1 MKNVLILMFAQISVK
16 LLGLIY
22 RLVITNAEGFGN
34 TGLGYYSTGYQ
45 IYSLL
50 LALSSIGIPSVV
62 SKMVSERIAIG
73 DNKGAQRVFK
83 ISMTFF
89 VSLGLA
95 FSLLL
100 FFAAEPIATLVFNVP
115 DVKYVMQVLAPAIVF
130 VAASAVFRGY
140 FAGQNDMKPTSAS
153 QILEQ
158 FFNCVLSITFVYA
171 LIGKEPYIMAA
182 GGNLSS
188 TLAIIITFL
197 YLILYYKRRKLKV
210 NKKQISPERNKTN
223 GQLLKAIL
231 AMSIPITISSVI
243 SVVNP
248 IIDSST
254 VSRCIQTA
262 FASII
267 TGGKEALEQYA
278 MNMTGILAK
287 MDTLVGL
294 PVAINVAF
302 STALTPAIAAAI
314 AKKDYKTASKRLSFS
329 LFSSLIIVLPCAV
342 GFIALAQPILNLIYP
357 SASDGASILM
367 LYSISMI
374 FIALS
379 QTINGGLY
387 GLNKTKTPAIA
398 LAVGALIKFILNIIL
413 ISNPNIGI
421 IGAGISSII
430 CQIIAFTICFT
441 SLRKAIK
448 LNLNFKNN
456 ILKPVISAVTMGVL
470 VYLINA
476 VLSSIIGGNIATI
489 ISIIFGVIIY
499 VAMILLTKT
508 LTKEDILMIPFGT
521 KIYPLLVKAG
531 IYKEKAVYE
540 EENKTENAKDEAKEV
555 ELSFKDLYSD
565 EIKEQTRETMIN
577 SANGNME
584 HTQPLNIAEIK
595 LALDNNNKIRAEDIE
610 NLIKKT
616 KITESNAIEG
626 LNSDYNKKSIDN
638 ITNELNNVSGR
649 EKTANNSNNLNNDYK
664 QKENNSINGYLYGR
678 NKNEKQEKDYNHE
691 EKQNFEDEII
701 KYKNLIV
708 DDDYEENNVV
718 EPKIIE
724 PEEDIKKVDVRE
736 IGSEENKEEL
746 SADKLYKNETNK
758 NKVNENKEELYKDG
772 VNTNKNNEK
781 LDMSWLNKEYEFI
794 KDEEDEEPRKRR
806 SNSRKFGDKRK
817 PKHMK

>member
-1 MKNVLILMFAQISVK
+1 MKEAVKQKGASFMKNVLILMFAQVSVK

-73 DNKGAQRVFK
+73 DNKGAQRIFK

-140 FAGQNDMKPTSAS
+140 FAWQNDMKPTSAS

-188 TLAIIITFL
+188 TLAIIITFM
-197 YLILYYKRRKLKV
+197 YLILYYKRRKIRV
-210 NKKQISPERNKTN
+210 SKKQISPEKNKTN

-262 FASII
+262 FAGII
-267 TGGKEALEQYA
+267 TGGKEALEEYA

-314 AKKDYKTASKRLSFS
+314 AKKDYK
-329 LFSSLIIVLPCAV
+329 
-342 GFIALAQPILNLIYP
+342 
-357 SASDGASILM
+357 
-367 LYSISMI
+367 
-374 FIALS
+374 
-379 QTINGGLY
+379 
-387 GLNKTKTPAIA
+387 
-398 LAVGALIKFILNIIL
+398 
-413 ISNPNIGI
+413 
-421 IGAGISSII
+421 
-430 CQIIAFTICFT
+430 
-441 SLRKAIK
+441 
-448 LNLNFKNN
+448 
-456 ILKPVISAVTMGVL
+456 
-470 VYLINA
+470 
-476 VLSSIIGGNIATI
+476 
-489 ISIIFGVIIY
+489 IIFLAGGHTHCER
-499 VAMILLTKT
+499 MLTE
-508 LTKEDILMIPFGT
+508 LHERNL
-521 KIYPLLVKAG
+521 
-531 IYKEKAVYE
+531 KAVYL
-540 EENKTENAKDEAKEV
+540 ENIDNHELEKGIIYITRGSLSHGFEYIRDKFAVVSEKDA
-555 ELSFKDLYSD
+555 FSD
-565 EIKEQTRETMIN
+565 DKKNKRRN
-577 SANGNME
+577 S
-584 HTQPLNIAEIK
+584 
-595 LALDNNNKIRAEDIE
+595 R
-610 NLIKKT
+610 
-616 KITESNAIEG
+616 
-626 LNSDYNKKSIDN
+626 SDYSNY
-638 ITNELNNVSGR
+638 TYCWVSR
-649 EKTANNSNNLNNDYK
+649 
-664 QKENNSINGYLYGR
+664 R
-678 NKNEKQEKDYNHE
+678 NK
-691 EKQNFEDEII
+691 
-701 KYKNLIV
+701 
-708 DDDYEENNVV
+708 
-718 EPKIIE
+718 
-724 PEEDIKKVDVRE
+724 
-736 IGSEENKEEL
+736 
-746 SADKLYKNETNK
+746 
-758 NKVNENKEELYKDG
+758 
-772 VNTNKNNEK
+772 
-781 LDMSWLNKEYEFI
+781 
-794 KDEEDEEPRKRR
+794 RR
-806 SNSRKFGDKRK
+806 IRGTI
-817 PKHMK
+817 

>member
-421 IGAGISSII
+421 IGAGISSIV
-430 CQIIAFTICFT
+430 CQTVAFTICFT
-441 SLRKAIK
+441 SLRKSIK
-448 LNLNFKNN
+448 LNLNFKDN
-456 ILKPVISAVTMGVL
+456 IIKPIISALTMGVL
-470 VYLINA
+470 VYFIDVGLSKVINA
-476 VLSSIIGGNIATI
+476 NVATI
-489 ISIIFGVIIY
+489 ISILCGVLIY
-499 VAMILLTKT
+499 IAMILLTKS
-508 LTKEDILMIPFGT
+508 LKKEDILMIPFGS
-521 KIYPLLVKAG
+521 KVYPILVKIG
-531 IYKEKAVYE
+531 IYKEDIDDE
-540 EENKTENAKDEAKEV
+540 EDKNIEEDFESGKTN
-555 ELSFKDLYSD
+555 LSFQDLYTED
-565 EIKEQTRETMIN
+565 ITNQTKETMIN
-577 SANGNME
+577 SSNVNIE
-584 HTQPLNIAEIK
+584 NTQPLNIAEIK
-595 LALDNNNKIRAEDIE
+595 LALDNKNRIRVEDIE
-610 NLIKKT
+610 SLI
-616 KITESNAIEG
+616 
-626 LNSDYNKKSIDN
+626 
-638 ITNELNNVSGR
+638 
-649 EKTANNSNNLNNDYK
+649 NNSKKY
-664 QKENNSINGYLYGR
+664 NGQEI
-678 NKNEKQEKDYNHE
+678 NEKQKNDNIVSSENINSKTNNDKIDNT
-691 EKQNFEDEII
+691 NEII
-701 KYKNLIV
+701 NYKNLKF
-708 DDDYEENNVV
+708 DDYDEGDVV

-724 PEEDIKKVDVRE
+724 PEDDYKIANNYKDLL
-736 IGSEENKEEL
+736 NKEETKAYNDNYNL
-746 SADKLYKNETNK
+746 MPNK
-758 NKVNENKEELYKDG
+758 KI
-772 VNTNKNNEK
+772 NEK
-781 LDMSWLNKEYEFI
+781 IEDLKQDLHENEKYNLDY
-794 KDEEDEEPRKRR
+794 DEEERSTRRKQKD
-806 SNSRKFGDKRK
+806 KFEKRHK

>member
-1 MKNVLILMFAQISVK
+1 MRKAVKQKGASFMKNVLILMFAQISVK

-73 DNKGAQRVFK
+73 DNKGAQRIFK

-89 VSLGLA
+89 VSLGLV

-188 TLAIIITFL
+188 TLAIIITFM
-197 YLILYYKRRKLKV
+197 YLILYYKRRKIRV
-210 NKKQISPERNKTN
+210 SKKQISPERNKTN

-267 TGGKEALEQYA
+267 TGGKEALEAYA

-329 LFSSLIIVLPCAV
+329 LFSSLIIVLPCAA

-357 SASDGASILM
+357 TASDGANILM

-398 LAVGALIKFILNIIL
+398 LAVGALIKFILNIVL
-413 ISNPNIGI
+413 ISNPNMGI
-421 IGAGISSII
+421 IGAGISSIV
-430 CQIIAFTICFT
+430 CQVVAFTICFT
-441 SLRKAIK
+441 SLRKSIR
-448 LNLNFKNN
+448 LNLKLKNN
-456 ILKPVISAVTMGVL
+456 IVKPIIAAVTMGVF
-470 VYLINA
+470 VYFINA
-476 VLSSIIGGNIATI
+476 GLSKVISGNIATI
-489 ISIIFGVIIY
+489 ISILCGALIY
-499 VAMILLTKT
+499 VAMILLTKS
-508 LTKEDILMIPFGT
+508 LKKEDILMIPFGS
-521 KIYPLLVKAG
+521 KVYPILVKIG
-531 IYKEKAVYE
+531 IYKEDCYAE
-540 EENKTENAKDEAKEV
+540 ESSYSSNNKYMENEEV
-555 ELSFKDLYSD
+555 E
-565 EIKEQTRETMIN
+565 
-577 SANGNME
+577 
-584 HTQPLNIAEIK
+584 
-595 LALDNNNKIRAEDIE
+595 LALDNNNRIRAEDIE
-610 NLIKKT
+610 ELVNKT
-616 KITESNAIEG
+616 KKHNKQNLYNNENISEHNLYSNAENALLKENDEQEFNEIVSKENEVIENKTNENTVTESKTNKDKISKIEEDRI
-626 LNSDYNKKSIDN
+626 SENKI
-638 ITNELNNVSGR
+638 
-649 EKTANNSNNLNNDYK
+649 
-664 QKENNSINGYLYGR
+664 
-678 NKNEKQEKDYNHE
+678 
-691 EKQNFEDEII
+691 EDTSEII
-701 KYKNLIV
+701 TYKNLKFN
-708 DDDYEENNVV
+708 DYEEDDGFI

-724 PEEDIKKVDVRE
+724 PEECKIKYNQKDLLDE
-736 IGSEENKEEL
+736 QEYYEQDNNKPKSYFDKDNNEEL
-746 SADKLYKNETNK
+746 
-758 NKVNENKEELYKDG
+758 ENIKRKSSIRR
-772 VNTNKNNEK
+772 NKNNK
-781 LDMSWLNKEYEFI
+781 LGKHH
-794 KDEEDEEPRKRR
+794 
-806 SNSRKFGDKRK
+806 K

>member
-1 MKNVLILMFAQISVK
+1 MRKAVKQKGASFMKNVLILMFAQISVK

-73 DNKGAQRVFK
+73 DNKGAQRIFK

-188 TLAIIITFL
+188 TLAIIITFM
-197 YLILYYKRRKLKV
+197 YLILYYKRRKIRV
-210 NKKQISPERNKTN
+210 SKKQISPERNKTN

-267 TGGKEALEQYA
+267 TGGKEALEAYA

-329 LFSSLIIVLPCAV
+329 LFSSLIIVLPCAA

-357 SASDGASILM
+357 TASDGANILM

-398 LAVGALIKFILNIIL
+398 LAVGALIKFILNIVL
-413 ISNPNIGI
+413 ISNPNMGI
-421 IGAGISSII
+421 IGAGISSIV
-430 CQIIAFTICFT
+430 CQVVAFTICFT
-441 SLRKAIK
+441 SLRKSIR
-448 LNLNFKNN
+448 LNLKLKNN
-456 ILKPVISAVTMGVL
+456 IVKPIIAAVTMGVF
-470 VYLINA
+470 VYFINA
-476 VLSSIIGGNIATI
+476 GLSKVINGNIATI
-489 ISIIFGVIIY
+489 ISILCGALIY
-499 VAMILLTKT
+499 VAMILLTKS
-508 LTKEDILMIPFGT
+508 LKKEDILMIPFGS
-521 KIYPLLVKAG
+521 KVYPILVKIG
-531 IYKEKAVYE
+531 IYKEDCYAE
-540 EENKTENAKDEAKEV
+540 ESSYSSNNKYMEN
-555 ELSFKDLYSD
+555 
-565 EIKEQTRETMIN
+565 
-577 SANGNME
+577 
-584 HTQPLNIAEIK
+584 TQPLNIAEIK
-595 LALDNNNKIRAEDIE
+595 LALDNNNRIRAEDIE
-610 NLIKKT
+610 ELVNKT
-616 KITESNAIEG
+616 KKHNKQNLYNNENISEHNLYSNAENALLKENDEQEFNEIVSKENEVIENKTNENTVTESKTNKDKISKIEEDRI
-626 LNSDYNKKSIDN
+626 SENKI
-638 ITNELNNVSGR
+638 
-649 EKTANNSNNLNNDYK
+649 
-664 QKENNSINGYLYGR
+664 
-678 NKNEKQEKDYNHE
+678 
-691 EKQNFEDEII
+691 EDTSEII
-701 KYKNLIV
+701 TYKNLKFN
-708 DDDYEENNVV
+708 DYEEDDGFI

-724 PEEDIKKVDVRE
+724 PEECKIKYNQKDLLDE
-736 IGSEENKEEL
+736 QEYYEQDNNKPKSYFDKDNNEEL
-746 SADKLYKNETNK
+746 
-758 NKVNENKEELYKDG
+758 ENIKRKSSIRR
-772 VNTNKNNEK
+772 NKNNK
-781 LDMSWLNKEYEFI
+781 LGKHH
-794 KDEEDEEPRKRR
+794 
-806 SNSRKFGDKRK
+806 K

>member
-1 MKNVLILMFAQISVK
+1 MRKAVKQKGASFMKNVLILMFAQISVK

-73 DNKGAQRVFK
+73 DNKGAQRIFK

-89 VSLGLA
+89 VSLGLV

-188 TLAIIITFL
+188 TLAIIITFM
-197 YLILYYKRRKLKV
+197 YLILYYKGKKIRV
-210 NKKQISPERNKTN
+210 SKKQISPERNKTN

-267 TGGKEALEQYA
+267 TGGKEALEAYA

-329 LFSSLIIVLPCAV
+329 LFSSLIIVLPCAA

-357 SASDGASILM
+357 TASDGANILM
-367 LYSISMI
+367 LYSISMV

-398 LAVGALIKFILNIIL
+398 LAVGALIKFILNIVL
-413 ISNPNIGI
+413 ISNPNMGI
-421 IGAGISSII
+421 IGAGISSIV
-430 CQIIAFTICFT
+430 CQVVAFTICFT
-441 SLRKAIK
+441 SLRKSIR
-448 LNLNFKNN
+448 LNLKLKNN
-456 ILKPVISAVTMGVL
+456 IVKPIIAAVTMGVF
-470 VYLINA
+470 VYFINA
-476 VLSSIIGGNIATI
+476 GLSKVINGNIATI
-489 ISIIFGVIIY
+489 ISILCGALIY
-499 VAMILLTKT
+499 VAMILLTKS
-508 LTKEDILMIPFGT
+508 LKKEDILMIPFGS
-521 KIYPLLVKAG
+521 KVYPILVKIG
-531 IYKEKAVYE
+531 IYKEDCYAE
-540 EENKTENAKDEAKEV
+540 ESSYSSNNKYMEN
-555 ELSFKDLYSD
+555 
-565 EIKEQTRETMIN
+565 
-577 SANGNME
+577 
-584 HTQPLNIAEIK
+584 TQPLNIAEIK
-595 LALDNNNKIRAEDIE
+595 LALDNNNRIRAEDIE
-610 NLIKKT
+610 ELVNKT
-616 KITESNAIEG
+616 KKHNKQNLYNNENISEHNLYSNAENALLKENDEQEFNEIVSKENEVIENKTNENTVTESKTNKDKISKIEEDRI
-626 LNSDYNKKSIDN
+626 SENKI
-638 ITNELNNVSGR
+638 
-649 EKTANNSNNLNNDYK
+649 
-664 QKENNSINGYLYGR
+664 
-678 NKNEKQEKDYNHE
+678 
-691 EKQNFEDEII
+691 EDTSEII
-701 KYKNLIV
+701 TYKNLKFN
-708 DDDYEENNVV
+708 DYEEDDGFI

-724 PEEDIKKVDVRE
+724 PEECKIKYNQKDLLDE
-736 IGSEENKEEL
+736 QEYYEQDNNKPKSYFDKDNNEEL
-746 SADKLYKNETNK
+746 
-758 NKVNENKEELYKDG
+758 ENIKRKSSIRR
-772 VNTNKNNEK
+772 NKNNK
-781 LDMSWLNKEYEFI
+781 LGKHH
-794 KDEEDEEPRKRR
+794 
-806 SNSRKFGDKRK
+806 K

>member
-1 MKNVLILMFAQISVK
+1 MRKAVKQKGASFMKNVLILMFAQISVK

-73 DNKGAQRVFK
+73 DNKGAQRIFK

-89 VSLGLA
+89 VSLGLV

-188 TLAIIITFL
+188 TLAIIITFM
-197 YLILYYKRRKLKV
+197 YLILYYKRRKIRV
-210 NKKQISPERNKTN
+210 SKKQISPERNKTN

-267 TGGKEALEQYA
+267 TGGKEALEAYA

-329 LFSSLIIVLPCAV
+329 LFSSLIIVLPCAA

-357 SASDGASILM
+357 TASDGANILM

-398 LAVGALIKFILNIIL
+398 LAVGALIKFILNIVL
-413 ISNPNIGI
+413 ISNPNMGI
-421 IGAGISSII
+421 IGAGISSIV
-430 CQIIAFTICFT
+430 CQVVAFTICFT
-441 SLRKAIK
+441 SLRKSIR
-448 LNLNFKNN
+448 LNLKLKNN
-456 ILKPVISAVTMGVL
+456 IVKPIIAAVTMGVF
-470 VYLINA
+470 VYFINA
-476 VLSSIIGGNIATI
+476 GLSKVINGNIATI
-489 ISIIFGVIIY
+489 ISILCGALIY
-499 VAMILLTKT
+499 VAMILLTKS
-508 LTKEDILMIPFGT
+508 LKKEDILMIPFGS
-521 KIYPLLVKAG
+521 KVYPILVKIG
-531 IYKEKAVYE
+531 IYKEDCYAE
-540 EENKTENAKDEAKEV
+540 ESSYSSNNKYMEN
-555 ELSFKDLYSD
+555 
-565 EIKEQTRETMIN
+565 
-577 SANGNME
+577 
-584 HTQPLNIAEIK
+584 TQPLNIAEIK
-595 LALDNNNKIRAEDIE
+595 LALDNNNRIRAEDIE
-610 NLIKKT
+610 ELVNKT
-616 KITESNAIEG
+616 KKHNKQNLYNNENISEHNLYSNAENALLKENDEQEFNEIVSKENEVIENKTNENTVTESKTNKDKISKIEEDRI
-626 LNSDYNKKSIDN
+626 SENKI
-638 ITNELNNVSGR
+638 
-649 EKTANNSNNLNNDYK
+649 
-664 QKENNSINGYLYGR
+664 
-678 NKNEKQEKDYNHE
+678 
-691 EKQNFEDEII
+691 EDTSEII
-701 KYKNLIV
+701 TYKNLKFN
-708 DDDYEENNVV
+708 DYEEDDGFI

-724 PEEDIKKVDVRE
+724 PEECKIKYNQKDLLDE
-736 IGSEENKEEL
+736 QEYYEQDNNKPKSYFDKDNNEEL
-746 SADKLYKNETNK
+746 
-758 NKVNENKEELYKDG
+758 ENIKRKSSIRR
-772 VNTNKNNEK
+772 NKNNK
-781 LDMSWLNKEYEFI
+781 LGKHH
-794 KDEEDEEPRKRR
+794 
-806 SNSRKFGDKRK
+806 K

>member
-1 MKNVLILMFAQISVK
+1 MKKTIKRKGASFMKNVLILMFAQVSVK

-188 TLAIIITFL
+188 TLAIIITFF

-210 NKKQISPERNKTN
+210 NKKQVSPERNKTN
-223 GQLLKAIL
+223 GQLLKSIL

-267 TGGKEALEQYA
+267 TGGKEALEAYA

-329 LFSSLIIVLPCAV
+329 LFASLIIVLPCAA
-342 GFIALAQPILNLIYP
+342 GFIALAQSILNLIYP
-357 SASDGASILM
+357 TASDGASILM

-398 LAVGALIKFILNIIL
+398 LAVGALIKFILNIVL

-421 IGAGISSII
+421 IGAGISSIV
-430 CQIIAFTICFT
+430 CQIVAFTICFT
-441 SLRKAIK
+441 SLRKSIK
-448 LNLNFKNN
+448 LNLNFKDN
-456 ILKPVISAVTMGVL
+456 IIKPIISALIMGVL
-470 VYLINA
+470 VYLIDAGLSKVINA
-476 VLSSIIGGNIATI
+476 NIATI
-489 ISIIFGVIIY
+489 ISILCGVLIY
-499 VAMILLTKT
+499 VVMILLTKS
-508 LTKEDILMIPFGT
+508 LKKEDILMIPFGS
-521 KIYPLLVKAG
+521 KIYPILVKFG
-531 IYKEKAVYE
+531 IYKEDIYNEDE
-540 EENKTENAKDEAKEV
+540 EENEDRIEKECEHEKTDF
-555 ELSFKDLYSD
+555 SFQDLYTED
-565 EIKEQTRETMIN
+565 IENQTRETMIN
-577 SANGNME
+577 SSSGNME
-584 HTQPLNIAEIK
+584 NTQPLNIAEIK
-595 LALDNNNKIRAEDIE
+595 LALDNKNRIRAEDIE
-610 NLIKKT
+610 NIINNSKKYNKQDIDEEKSVSKQDLDSNKLQNDT
-616 KITESNAIEG
+616 LEENKEEKFNEMASNESNEVIEEKVK
-626 LNSDYNKKSIDN
+626 DDEIDD
-638 ITNELNNVSGR
+638 TNEI
-649 EKTANNSNNLNNDYK
+649 
-664 QKENNSINGYLYGR
+664 IN
-678 NKNEKQEKDYNHE
+678 
-691 EKQNFEDEII
+691 
-701 KYKNLIV
+701 YKNLKF
-708 DDDYEENNVV
+708 DDYEEDFV

-724 PEEDIKKVDVRE
+724 PEDD
-736 IGSEENKEEL
+736 
-746 SADKLYKNETNK
+746 YKITN
-758 NKVNENKEELYKDG
+758 NYKDLL
-772 VNTNKNNEK
+772 NEEETKNYNNNYDLMLNKQFDVSKENLQQDLHKDEK
-781 LDMSWLNKEYEFI
+781 LD
-794 KDEEDEEPRKRR
+794 EEDKEKLNRIYENKYENYYNDYSLDDDENRTRRKQ
-806 SNSRKFGDKRK
+806 KDKSGKRHK

>member
-1 MKNVLILMFAQISVK
+1 MRKAVKQKGASFMKNVLILMFAQISVK

-73 DNKGAQRVFK
+73 DNKGAQRIFK

-188 TLAIIITFL
+188 TLAIIITFM
-197 YLILYYKRRKLKV
+197 YLILYYKRRKIRV
-210 NKKQISPERNKTN
+210 SKKQISPERNKTN

-267 TGGKEALEQYA
+267 TGGKEALEAYA

-329 LFSSLIIVLPCAV
+329 LFSSLIIVLPCAA

-357 SASDGASILM
+357 TASDGANILM

-398 LAVGALIKFILNIIL
+398 LAVGALIKFILNIVL
-413 ISNPNIGI
+413 ISNPNMGI
-421 IGAGISSII
+421 IGAGISSIV
-430 CQIIAFTICFT
+430 CQVVAFTICFT
-441 SLRKAIK
+441 SLRKSIR
-448 LNLNFKNN
+448 LNLKLKNN
-456 ILKPVISAVTMGVL
+456 IVKPIIAAVTMGVF
-470 VYLINA
+470 VYFINA
-476 VLSSIIGGNIATI
+476 GLSKVISGNIATI
-489 ISIIFGVIIY
+489 ISILCGALIY
-499 VAMILLTKT
+499 VAMILLTKS
-508 LTKEDILMIPFGT
+508 LKKEDILMIPFGS
-521 KIYPLLVKAG
+521 KVYPILVKIG
-531 IYKEKAVYE
+531 IYKEDCYAE
-540 EENKTENAKDEAKEV
+540 ESSYSSNNKYMEN
-555 ELSFKDLYSD
+555 
-565 EIKEQTRETMIN
+565 
-577 SANGNME
+577 
-584 HTQPLNIAEIK
+584 TQPLNIAEIK
-595 LALDNNNKIRAEDIE
+595 LALDNNNRIRAEDIE
-610 NLIKKT
+610 ELVNKT
-616 KITESNAIEG
+616 KKHNKQNLYNNENISEHNLYSNAENALLKENDEQEFNEIVSKENEVIENKTNENTVTESKTNKDKISKIEEDRI
-626 LNSDYNKKSIDN
+626 SENKI
-638 ITNELNNVSGR
+638 
-649 EKTANNSNNLNNDYK
+649 
-664 QKENNSINGYLYGR
+664 
-678 NKNEKQEKDYNHE
+678 
-691 EKQNFEDEII
+691 EDTSEII
-701 KYKNLIV
+701 TYKNLKFN
-708 DDDYEENNVV
+708 DYEEDDGFI

-724 PEEDIKKVDVRE
+724 PEECKIKYNQKDLLDE
-736 IGSEENKEEL
+736 QEYYEQDNNKPKSYFDKDNNEEL
-746 SADKLYKNETNK
+746 
-758 NKVNENKEELYKDG
+758 ENIKRKSSIRR
-772 VNTNKNNEK
+772 NKNNK
-781 LDMSWLNKEYEFI
+781 LGKHH
-794 KDEEDEEPRKRR
+794 
-806 SNSRKFGDKRK
+806 K

>member
-1 MKNVLILMFAQISVK
+1 MKKTIKQKGASFMKNVLILMFAQVSVK

-188 TLAIIITFL
+188 TLAIIITFF

-210 NKKQISPERNKTN
+210 NKKQVSPERNKTN
-223 GQLLKAIL
+223 GQLLKSIL

-267 TGGKEALEQYA
+267 TGGKEALEAYA

-329 LFSSLIIVLPCAV
+329 LFASLIIVLPCAA

-357 SASDGASILM
+357 TASDGASILM

-398 LAVGALIKFILNIIL
+398 LAVGALIKFILNIVL

-421 IGAGISSII
+421 IGAGISSIV
-430 CQIIAFTICFT
+430 CQIVAFTICFT
-441 SLRKAIK
+441 SLRKSIK
-448 LNLNFKNN
+448 LNLNFKDN
-456 ILKPVISAVTMGVL
+456 IIKPIISALIMGVL
-470 VYLINA
+470 VYLIDAGLSKVINA
-476 VLSSIIGGNIATI
+476 NIATI
-489 ISIIFGVIIY
+489 ISVLCGVLIY
-499 VAMILLTKT
+499 VVMILLTKS
-508 LTKEDILMIPFGT
+508 LKKEDILMIPFGS
-521 KIYPLLVKAG
+521 KIYPILVKFG
-531 IYKEKAVYE
+531 IYKEDIYNEDE
-540 EENKTENAKDEAKEV
+540 EENEDRIEKEAEYEKTDF
-555 ELSFKDLYSD
+555 SFQDLYTED
-565 EIKEQTRETMIN
+565 IANQTRETMIN
-577 SANGNME
+577 SSSGNME
-584 HTQPLNIAEIK
+584 NTQPLNIAEIK
-595 LALDNNNKIRAEDIE
+595 LALDNKNRIRAEDIE
-610 NLIKKT
+610 NIINNSKKYNKQDIDEEKSVSKQDLDSNKLQNDT
-616 KITESNAIEG
+616 LEENKEEKFNEMASNESNEVIEEKVK
-626 LNSDYNKKSIDN
+626 DDEIDD
-638 ITNELNNVSGR
+638 TNEI
-649 EKTANNSNNLNNDYK
+649 
-664 QKENNSINGYLYGR
+664 IN
-678 NKNEKQEKDYNHE
+678 
-691 EKQNFEDEII
+691 
-701 KYKNLIV
+701 YKNLKF
-708 DDDYEENNVV
+708 DDYEEDFV

-724 PEEDIKKVDVRE
+724 PEDDYKITNNYKDLLNEEETKNYNNNYDLMLNKQFDVSKE
-736 IGSEENKEEL
+736 NLQQDLHKDEKLDEENKE
-746 SADKLYKNETNK
+746 KLNRIY
-758 NKVNENKEELYKDG
+758 ENKYENYYNDYSLDDDENRTRRKQKDKSG
-772 VNTNKNNEK
+772 
-781 LDMSWLNKEYEFI
+781 
-794 KDEEDEEPRKRR
+794 KRH
-806 SNSRKFGDKRK
+806 K

>member
-1 MKNVLILMFAQISVK
+1 MRKAVKQKGASFMKNVLILMFAQISVK

-73 DNKGAQRVFK
+73 DNKGAQRIFK

-188 TLAIIITFL
+188 TLAIIITFM
-197 YLILYYKRRKLKV
+197 YLILYYKRRKIRLS
-210 NKKQISPERNKTN
+210 KKQISPERNKTN

-267 TGGKEALEQYA
+267 TGGKEALEAYA

-329 LFSSLIIVLPCAV
+329 LFSSLIIVLPCAA

-357 SASDGASILM
+357 TASDGANILM

-398 LAVGALIKFILNIIL
+398 LAVGALIKFILNIVL
-413 ISNPNIGI
+413 ISNPNMGI
-421 IGAGISSII
+421 IGAGISSIV
-430 CQIIAFTICFT
+430 CQVVAFTICFT
-441 SLRKAIK
+441 SLRKSIR
-448 LNLNFKNN
+448 LNLKLKNN
-456 ILKPVISAVTMGVL
+456 IVKPIIAAVTMGVF
-470 VYLINA
+470 VYFINA
-476 VLSSIIGGNIATI
+476 GLSKVINGNIATI
-489 ISIIFGVIIY
+489 ISILCGALIY
-499 VAMILLTKT
+499 VAMILLTKS
-508 LTKEDILMIPFGT
+508 LKKEDILMIPFGS
-521 KIYPLLVKAG
+521 KVYPILVKIG
-531 IYKEKAVYE
+531 IYKEDCYAE
-540 EENKTENAKDEAKEV
+540 ESRYSSNNKYMEN
-555 ELSFKDLYSD
+555 
-565 EIKEQTRETMIN
+565 
-577 SANGNME
+577 
-584 HTQPLNIAEIK
+584 TQPLNIAEIK
-595 LALDNNNKIRAEDIE
+595 LALDNNNRIRAEDIE
-610 NLIKKT
+610 ELVNKT
-616 KITESNAIEG
+616 KKHNKQNLYNNENISEHNLYSNAENALLKENDEQEFNEIVSKENEVIENKTNENTVTESKTNKDKISKIEEDRI
-626 LNSDYNKKSIDN
+626 SENKI
-638 ITNELNNVSGR
+638 
-649 EKTANNSNNLNNDYK
+649 
-664 QKENNSINGYLYGR
+664 
-678 NKNEKQEKDYNHE
+678 
-691 EKQNFEDEII
+691 EDTSEII
-701 KYKNLIV
+701 TYKNLKFN
-708 DDDYEENNVV
+708 DYEEDYDFI

-724 PEEDIKKVDVRE
+724 PEECKIKYNQKDLLDE
-736 IGSEENKEEL
+736 QEYYEQDNNKPKSYFDKDNNEEL
-746 SADKLYKNETNK
+746 
-758 NKVNENKEELYKDG
+758 ENIKRKSSIRR
-772 VNTNKNNEK
+772 NKNNK
-781 LDMSWLNKEYEFI
+781 LGKHH
-794 KDEEDEEPRKRR
+794 
-806 SNSRKFGDKRK
+806 K

>member
-1 MKNVLILMFAQISVK
+1 MRKAVKQKGASFMKNVLILMFAQISVK

-73 DNKGAQRVFK
+73 DNKGAQRIFK

-89 VSLGLA
+89 VSLGLV

-188 TLAIIITFL
+188 TLAIIITFM
-197 YLILYYKRRKLKV
+197 YLILYYKRRKIRV
-210 NKKQISPERNKTN
+210 SKKQISPERNKTN

-267 TGGKEALEQYA
+267 TGGKEALEAYA

-329 LFSSLIIVLPCAV
+329 LFSSLIIVLPCAA

-357 SASDGASILM
+357 TASDGANILM

-398 LAVGALIKFILNIIL
+398 LAVGALIKFILNIVL
-413 ISNPNIGI
+413 ISNPNMGI
-421 IGAGISSII
+421 IGAGISSIV
-430 CQIIAFTICFT
+430 CQVVAFTICFT
-441 SLRKAIK
+441 SLRKSIR
-448 LNLNFKNN
+448 LNLKLKNN
-456 ILKPVISAVTMGVL
+456 IVKPIIAAVTMGVF
-470 VYLINA
+470 VYFINA
-476 VLSSIIGGNIATI
+476 GLSKVISGNIATI
-489 ISIIFGVIIY
+489 ISILCGALIY
-499 VAMILLTKT
+499 VAMILLTKS
-508 LTKEDILMIPFGT
+508 LKKEDILMIPFGS
-521 KIYPLLVKAG
+521 KVYPILVKIG
-531 IYKEKAVYE
+531 IYE
-540 EENKTENAKDEAKEV
+540 EDCYAEESSYSSNNKYMEN
-555 ELSFKDLYSD
+555 
-565 EIKEQTRETMIN
+565 
-577 SANGNME
+577 
-584 HTQPLNIAEIK
+584 TQPLNIAEIK
-595 LALDNNNKIRAEDIE
+595 LALDNNNRIRAEDIE
-610 NLIKKT
+610 ELVNKT
-616 KITESNAIEG
+616 KKHNKQNLYNNENISEHNLYSNAENALLKENDEQEFNEIVSKENEVIENKTNENTVTESKTNKDKISKIEEDRIG
-626 LNSDYNKKSIDN
+626 ENKI
-638 ITNELNNVSGR
+638 
-649 EKTANNSNNLNNDYK
+649 
-664 QKENNSINGYLYGR
+664 
-678 NKNEKQEKDYNHE
+678 
-691 EKQNFEDEII
+691 EDISEII
-701 KYKNLIV
+701 TYKNLKFN
-708 DDDYEENNVV
+708 DYEEDDGFI

-724 PEEDIKKVDVRE
+724 PEECKIKYNQKDLLDE
-736 IGSEENKEEL
+736 QEYYEQDNNKPKSYFDKDNNEEL
-746 SADKLYKNETNK
+746 
-758 NKVNENKEELYKDG
+758 ENIKRKSSIRR
-772 VNTNKNNEK
+772 NKNNK
-781 LDMSWLNKEYEFI
+781 LGKHH
-794 KDEEDEEPRKRR
+794 
-806 SNSRKFGDKRK
+806 K

>member
-1 MKNVLILMFAQISVK
+1 MRKAVKQKGASFMKNVLILMFAQISVK

-73 DNKGAQRVFK
+73 DNKGAQRIFK

-188 TLAIIITFL
+188 TLAIIITFM
-197 YLILYYKRRKLKV
+197 YLILYYKRRKIRLS
-210 NKKQISPERNKTN
+210 KKQISPERNKTN

-267 TGGKEALEQYA
+267 TGGKEALEAYA

-329 LFSSLIIVLPCAV
+329 LFSSLIIVLPCAA

-357 SASDGASILM
+357 TASDGANILM

-398 LAVGALIKFILNIIL
+398 LAVGALIKFILNIVL
-413 ISNPNIGI
+413 ISNPNMGI
-421 IGAGISSII
+421 IGAGISSIV
-430 CQIIAFTICFT
+430 CQVVAFTICFT
-441 SLRKAIK
+441 SLRKSIR
-448 LNLNFKNN
+448 LNLKLKNN
-456 ILKPVISAVTMGVL
+456 IVKPIIAAVTMGVF
-470 VYLINA
+470 VYFINA
-476 VLSSIIGGNIATI
+476 GLSKVISGNIATI
-489 ISIIFGVIIY
+489 ISILCGALIY
-499 VAMILLTKT
+499 VAMILLTKS
-508 LTKEDILMIPFGT
+508 LKKEDILMIPFGS
-521 KIYPLLVKAG
+521 KVYPILVKIG
-531 IYKEKAVYE
+531 IYKEDCYAE
-540 EENKTENAKDEAKEV
+540 ESSYSSNNKYMEN
-555 ELSFKDLYSD
+555 
-565 EIKEQTRETMIN
+565 
-577 SANGNME
+577 
-584 HTQPLNIAEIK
+584 TQPLNIAEIK
-595 LALDNNNKIRAEDIE
+595 LALDNNNRIRAEDIE
-610 NLIKKT
+610 ELVNKT
-616 KITESNAIEG
+616 KKHNKQNLYNNENISEHNLYSNAENALLKENDEQEFNEIVSKENEVIENKTNENTVTESKTNKDKISKIEEDRI
-626 LNSDYNKKSIDN
+626 SENKI
-638 ITNELNNVSGR
+638 
-649 EKTANNSNNLNNDYK
+649 
-664 QKENNSINGYLYGR
+664 
-678 NKNEKQEKDYNHE
+678 
-691 EKQNFEDEII
+691 EDTSEII
-701 KYKNLIV
+701 TYKNLKFN
-708 DDDYEENNVV
+708 DYEEDYDFI

-724 PEEDIKKVDVRE
+724 PEECKIKYNQKDLLDE
-736 IGSEENKEEL
+736 QEYYEQDNNKPKSYFDKDNNEEL
-746 SADKLYKNETNK
+746 
-758 NKVNENKEELYKDG
+758 ENIKRKSSIRR
-772 VNTNKNNEK
+772 NKNNK
-781 LDMSWLNKEYEFI
+781 LGKHH
-794 KDEEDEEPRKRR
+794 
-806 SNSRKFGDKRK
+806 K

>member
-1 MKNVLILMFAQISVK
+1 LRKAVKQKGASFMKNVLILMFAQISVK

-73 DNKGAQRVFK
+73 DNKGAQRIFK

-188 TLAIIITFL
+188 TLAIIITFM
-197 YLILYYKRRKLKV
+197 YLILYYKRRKIRLS
-210 NKKQISPERNKTN
+210 KKQISPERNKTN

-267 TGGKEALEQYA
+267 TGGKEALEAYA

-329 LFSSLIIVLPCAV
+329 LFSSLIIVLPCAA

-357 SASDGASILM
+357 TASDGANILM

-398 LAVGALIKFILNIIL
+398 LAVGALIKFILNIVL
-413 ISNPNIGI
+413 ISNPNMGI
-421 IGAGISSII
+421 IGAGISSIV
-430 CQIIAFTICFT
+430 CQVVAFTICFT
-441 SLRKAIK
+441 SLRKSIR
-448 LNLNFKNN
+448 LNLKLKNN
-456 ILKPVISAVTMGVL
+456 IVKPIIAAVTMGVF
-470 VYLINA
+470 VYFINA
-476 VLSSIIGGNIATI
+476 GLSKVISGNIATI
-489 ISIIFGVIIY
+489 ISILCGALIY
-499 VAMILLTKT
+499 VAMILLTKS
-508 LTKEDILMIPFGT
+508 LKKEDILMIPFGS
-521 KIYPLLVKAG
+521 KVYPILVKIG
-531 IYKEKAVYE
+531 IYKEDCYAE
-540 EENKTENAKDEAKEV
+540 ESSYSSNNKYMEN
-555 ELSFKDLYSD
+555 
-565 EIKEQTRETMIN
+565 
-577 SANGNME
+577 
-584 HTQPLNIAEIK
+584 TQPLNIAEIK
-595 LALDNNNKIRAEDIE
+595 LALDNNNRIRAEDIE
-610 NLIKKT
+610 ELVNKT
-616 KITESNAIEG
+616 KKHNKQNLYNNENISEHNLYSNAENALLKENDEQEFNEIVSKENEVIENKTNENTVTESKTNKDKISKIEEDRI
-626 LNSDYNKKSIDN
+626 SENKI
-638 ITNELNNVSGR
+638 
-649 EKTANNSNNLNNDYK
+649 
-664 QKENNSINGYLYGR
+664 
-678 NKNEKQEKDYNHE
+678 
-691 EKQNFEDEII
+691 EDTSEII
-701 KYKNLIV
+701 TYKNLKFN
-708 DDDYEENNVV
+708 DYEEDYDFI

-724 PEEDIKKVDVRE
+724 PEECKIKYNQKDLLDE
-736 IGSEENKEEL
+736 QEYYEQDNNKPKSYFDKDNNEEL
-746 SADKLYKNETNK
+746 
-758 NKVNENKEELYKDG
+758 ENIKRKSSIRR
-772 VNTNKNNEK
+772 NKNNK
-781 LDMSWLNKEYEFI
+781 LGKHH
-794 KDEEDEEPRKRR
+794 
-806 SNSRKFGDKRK
+806 K

>member
-1 MKNVLILMFAQISVK
+1 MRKAVKQKGASFMKNVLILMFAQISVK

-73 DNKGAQRVFK
+73 DNKGAQRIFK

-89 VSLGLA
+89 VSLGLV

-188 TLAIIITFL
+188 TLAIIITFM
-197 YLILYYKRRKLKV
+197 YLILYYKGKKIRV
-210 NKKQISPERNKTN
+210 SKKQISPERNKTN

-267 TGGKEALEQYA
+267 TGGKEALEAYA

-329 LFSSLIIVLPCAV
+329 LFSSLIIVLPCAA

-357 SASDGASILM
+357 TASDGANILM
-367 LYSISMI
+367 LYSISMV

-398 LAVGALIKFILNIIL
+398 LAVGALIKFILNIVL
-413 ISNPNIGI
+413 ISNPNMGI
-421 IGAGISSII
+421 IGAGISSIV
-430 CQIIAFTICFT
+430 CQVVAFTICFT
-441 SLRKAIK
+441 SLRKSIR
-448 LNLNFKNN
+448 LNLKLKNN
-456 ILKPVISAVTMGVL
+456 IVKPIIAAVTMGVF
-470 VYLINA
+470 VYFINA
-476 VLSSIIGGNIATI
+476 GLSKVINGNIATI
-489 ISIIFGVIIY
+489 ISILCGALIY
-499 VAMILLTKT
+499 VAMILLTKS
-508 LTKEDILMIPFGT
+508 LKKEDILMIPFGS
-521 KIYPLLVKAG
+521 KVYPILVKIG
-531 IYKEKAVYE
+531 IYKEDCYAE
-540 EENKTENAKDEAKEV
+540 ESRYSSNNKYMEN
-555 ELSFKDLYSD
+555 
-565 EIKEQTRETMIN
+565 
-577 SANGNME
+577 
-584 HTQPLNIAEIK
+584 TQPLNIAEIK
-595 LALDNNNKIRAEDIE
+595 LALDNNNRIRAEDIE
-610 NLIKKT
+610 ELVNKT
-616 KITESNAIEG
+616 KKHNKQNLYNNENISEHNLYSNAENALLKENDEQEFNEIVSKENEVIENKTNENTVTESKTNKDKISKIEEDRI
-626 LNSDYNKKSIDN
+626 SENKI
-638 ITNELNNVSGR
+638 
-649 EKTANNSNNLNNDYK
+649 
-664 QKENNSINGYLYGR
+664 
-678 NKNEKQEKDYNHE
+678 
-691 EKQNFEDEII
+691 EDTSEII
-701 KYKNLIV
+701 TYKNLKFN
-708 DDDYEENNVV
+708 DYEEDYDFI

-724 PEEDIKKVDVRE
+724 PEECKIKYNQKDLLDE
-736 IGSEENKEEL
+736 QEYYEQDNNKPKSYFDKDNNEEL
-746 SADKLYKNETNK
+746 
-758 NKVNENKEELYKDG
+758 ENIKRKSSIRR
-772 VNTNKNNEK
+772 NKNNK
-781 LDMSWLNKEYEFI
+781 LGKHH
-794 KDEEDEEPRKRR
+794 
-806 SNSRKFGDKRK
+806 K

>member
-1 MKNVLILMFAQISVK
+1 MKKTIKRKGASFMKNVLILMFAQVSVK

-188 TLAIIITFL
+188 TLAIIITFF

-210 NKKQISPERNKTN
+210 NKKQVSPERNKTN
-223 GQLLKAIL
+223 GQLLKSIL

-267 TGGKEALEQYA
+267 TGGKEALEAYA

-329 LFSSLIIVLPCAV
+329 LFASLIIVLPCAA

-357 SASDGASILM
+357 TASDGASILM

-398 LAVGALIKFILNIIL
+398 LAVGALIKFILNIVL

-421 IGAGISSII
+421 IGAGISSIV
-430 CQIIAFTICFT
+430 CQIVAFTICFT
-441 SLRKAIK
+441 SLRKSIK
-448 LNLNFKNN
+448 LNLNFKDN
-456 ILKPVISAVTMGVL
+456 IIKPIISALIMGVL
-470 VYLINA
+470 VYLIDAGLSKVINA
-476 VLSSIIGGNIATI
+476 NIATI
-489 ISIIFGVIIY
+489 ISILCGVLIY
-499 VAMILLTKT
+499 VVMILLTKS
-508 LTKEDILMIPFGT
+508 LKKEDILMIPFGS
-521 KIYPLLVKAG
+521 KIYPILVKFG
-531 IYKEKAVYE
+531 IYKEDIYNEDE
-540 EENKTENAKDEAKEV
+540 EENEDRIEKEAEYEKTDF
-555 ELSFKDLYSD
+555 SFQDLYTED
-565 EIKEQTRETMIN
+565 IANQTRETMIN
-577 SANGNME
+577 SSSGNME
-584 HTQPLNIAEIK
+584 NTQPLNIAEIK
-595 LALDNNNKIRAEDIE
+595 LALDNKNRIRAEDIE
-610 NLIKKT
+610 NIINNSKKYNKQDIDEEKSVSKQDLDSNKLQNDT
-616 KITESNAIEG
+616 LEENKEEKFNEMASNESNEVIEEKVK
-626 LNSDYNKKSIDN
+626 DDEIDD
-638 ITNELNNVSGR
+638 TNEI
-649 EKTANNSNNLNNDYK
+649 
-664 QKENNSINGYLYGR
+664 IN
-678 NKNEKQEKDYNHE
+678 
-691 EKQNFEDEII
+691 
-701 KYKNLIV
+701 YKNLKF
-708 DDDYEENNVV
+708 DDYEEDFV

-724 PEEDIKKVDVRE
+724 PEDDYKITNNYKDLLNEEETKNYNNNYDLMLNKQFDVSKE
-736 IGSEENKEEL
+736 NLQQDLHKDEKLDEENKE
-746 SADKLYKNETNK
+746 KLNRIY
-758 NKVNENKEELYKDG
+758 ENKYENYYNDYSLDDDENRTRRKQKDKSG
-772 VNTNKNNEK
+772 
-781 LDMSWLNKEYEFI
+781 
-794 KDEEDEEPRKRR
+794 KRH
-806 SNSRKFGDKRK
+806 K

>member
-1 MKNVLILMFAQISVK
+1 MRKAVKQKGASFMKNVLILMFAQISVK

-73 DNKGAQRVFK
+73 DNKGAQRIFK

-89 VSLGLA
+89 VSLGLV

-188 TLAIIITFL
+188 TLAIIITFM
-197 YLILYYKRRKLKV
+197 YLILYYKRRKIRV
-210 NKKQISPERNKTN
+210 SKKQISPERNKTN

-267 TGGKEALEQYA
+267 TGGKEALEAYA

-329 LFSSLIIVLPCAV
+329 LFSSLIIVLPCAA

-357 SASDGASILM
+357 TASDGANILM
-367 LYSISMI
+367 LYSISMV

-398 LAVGALIKFILNIIL
+398 LAVGALIKFILNIVL
-413 ISNPNIGI
+413 ISNPNMGI
-421 IGAGISSII
+421 IGAGISSIV
-430 CQIIAFTICFT
+430 CQVVAFTICFT
-441 SLRKAIK
+441 SLRKSIR
-448 LNLNFKNN
+448 LNLKLKNN
-456 ILKPVISAVTMGVL
+456 IVKPIIAAVTMGVF
-470 VYLINA
+470 VYFINA
-476 VLSSIIGGNIATI
+476 GLSKVINGNIATI
-489 ISIIFGVIIY
+489 ISILCGALIY
-499 VAMILLTKT
+499 VAMILLTKS
-508 LTKEDILMIPFGT
+508 LKKEDILMIPFGS
-521 KIYPLLVKAG
+521 KVYPILVKIG
-531 IYKEKAVYE
+531 IYKEDCYAE
-540 EENKTENAKDEAKEV
+540 ESSYSSNNKYMEN
-555 ELSFKDLYSD
+555 
-565 EIKEQTRETMIN
+565 
-577 SANGNME
+577 
-584 HTQPLNIAEIK
+584 TQPLNIAEIK
-595 LALDNNNKIRAEDIE
+595 LALDNNNRIRAEDIE
-610 NLIKKT
+610 ELVNKT
-616 KITESNAIEG
+616 KKHNKQNLYNNENISEHNLYSNAENALLKENDEQEFNEIVSKENEVIENKTNENTVTESKTNKDKISKIEEDRI
-626 LNSDYNKKSIDN
+626 SENKI
-638 ITNELNNVSGR
+638 
-649 EKTANNSNNLNNDYK
+649 
-664 QKENNSINGYLYGR
+664 
-678 NKNEKQEKDYNHE
+678 
-691 EKQNFEDEII
+691 EDISEII
-701 KYKNLIV
+701 TYKNLKFN
-708 DDDYEENNVV
+708 DYEEDYDFI

-724 PEEDIKKVDVRE
+724 PEECKIKYNQKDLLDE
-736 IGSEENKEEL
+736 QEYYEQDNNKPKSYFDKDNNEEL
-746 SADKLYKNETNK
+746 
-758 NKVNENKEELYKDG
+758 ENIKRKSSIRR
-772 VNTNKNNEK
+772 NKNNK
-781 LDMSWLNKEYEFI
+781 LGKHH
-794 KDEEDEEPRKRR
+794 
-806 SNSRKFGDKRK
+806 K

>member
-1 MKNVLILMFAQISVK
+1 MEKATKQKGGSFMKNVLILMFAQISVK

-73 DNKGAQRVFK
+73 DKKGAQRIFK

-100 FFAAEPIATLVFNVP
+100 FFGAEPIATLVFNVP

-357 SASDGASILM
+357 TASDGASILM

-421 IGAGISSII
+421 IGAGISSIV
-430 CQIIAFTICFT
+430 CQTVAFTICFT
-441 SLRKAIK
+441 SLRKSIK
-448 LNLNFKNN
+448 LNLNFKDN
-456 ILKPVISAVTMGVL
+456 IIKPIISALTMGVL
-470 VYLINA
+470 VYFIDVGLSKVINA
-476 VLSSIIGGNIATI
+476 NVATI
-489 ISIIFGVIIY
+489 ISILCGVLIY
-499 VAMILLTKT
+499 IAMILLTKS
-508 LTKEDILMIPFGT
+508 LKKEDILMIPFGS
-521 KIYPLLVKAG
+521 KVYPILVKIG
-531 IYKEKAVYE
+531 IYKEDIDDE
-540 EENKTENAKDEAKEV
+540 EDKNIEEDFESGKTN
-555 ELSFKDLYSD
+555 LSFQDLYTED
-565 EIKEQTRETMIN
+565 ITNQTKETMIN
-577 SANGNME
+577 SSNVNIE
-584 HTQPLNIAEIK
+584 NTQPLNIAEIK
-595 LALDNNNKIRAEDIE
+595 LALDNKNRIRVEDIE
-610 NLIKKT
+610 NLI
-616 KITESNAIEG
+616 
-626 LNSDYNKKSIDN
+626 
-638 ITNELNNVSGR
+638 
-649 EKTANNSNNLNNDYK
+649 NNSKKY
-664 QKENNSINGYLYGR
+664 NGQEI
-678 NKNEKQEKDYNHE
+678 NEKQKTDNIVSSENINSKTNNNKIDNT
-691 EKQNFEDEII
+691 NEII
-701 KYKNLIV
+701 NYKNLKF
-708 DDDYEENNVV
+708 DDYDEGDVV

-724 PEEDIKKVDVRE
+724 PEDDYNIANNYKDLL
-736 IGSEENKEEL
+736 NKEETKAYNDNYNL
-746 SADKLYKNETNK
+746 MPNK
-758 NKVNENKEELYKDG
+758 KI
-772 VNTNKNNEK
+772 NEK
-781 LDMSWLNKEYEFI
+781 IEDLKQDLHENEKYNLDY
-794 KDEEDEEPRKRR
+794 DEEERSTRRKQKD
-806 SNSRKFGDKRK
+806 KFEKRHK

>member
-1 MKNVLILMFAQISVK
+1 MRKAVKQKGASFMKNVLILMFAQISVK

-73 DNKGAQRVFK
+73 DNKGAQRIFK

-89 VSLGLA
+89 VSLGLV

-188 TLAIIITFL
+188 TLAIIITFM
-197 YLILYYKRRKLKV
+197 YLILYYKGKKIRV
-210 NKKQISPERNKTN
+210 SKKQISPERNKTN

-267 TGGKEALEQYA
+267 TGGKEALEAYA

-329 LFSSLIIVLPCAV
+329 LFSSLIIVLPCAA

-357 SASDGASILM
+357 TASDGANILM
-367 LYSISMI
+367 LYSISMV

-398 LAVGALIKFILNIIL
+398 LAVGALIKFILNIVL
-413 ISNPNIGI
+413 ISNPNMGI
-421 IGAGISSII
+421 IGAGISSIV
-430 CQIIAFTICFT
+430 CQVVAFTICFT
-441 SLRKAIK
+441 SLRKSIR
-448 LNLNFKNN
+448 LNLKLKNN
-456 ILKPVISAVTMGVL
+456 IVKPIIAAVIMGVF
-470 VYLINA
+470 VYFINA
-476 VLSSIIGGNIATI
+476 GLSKVINGNIATI
-489 ISIIFGVIIY
+489 ISILCGALIY
-499 VAMILLTKT
+499 VAMILLTKS
-508 LTKEDILMIPFGT
+508 LKKEDILMIPFGS
-521 KIYPLLVKAG
+521 KVYPILVKIG
-531 IYKEKAVYE
+531 IYKEDCYAE
-540 EENKTENAKDEAKEV
+540 ESRYSSNNKYMEN
-555 ELSFKDLYSD
+555 
-565 EIKEQTRETMIN
+565 
-577 SANGNME
+577 
-584 HTQPLNIAEIK
+584 TQPLNIAEIK
-595 LALDNNNKIRAEDIE
+595 LALDNNNRIRAEDIE
-610 NLIKKT
+610 ELVNKT
-616 KITESNAIEG
+616 KKHNKQNLYNNENISEHNLYSNAENALLKENDEQEFNEIVSKENEVIENKTNENTVTESKTNKDKISKIEEDRI
-626 LNSDYNKKSIDN
+626 SENKI
-638 ITNELNNVSGR
+638 
-649 EKTANNSNNLNNDYK
+649 
-664 QKENNSINGYLYGR
+664 
-678 NKNEKQEKDYNHE
+678 
-691 EKQNFEDEII
+691 EDTSEII
-701 KYKNLIV
+701 TYKNLKFN
-708 DDDYEENNVV
+708 DYEEDDGFI

-724 PEEDIKKVDVRE
+724 PEECKIKYNQKDLLDE
-736 IGSEENKEEL
+736 QEYYEQDNNKPKSYFDKDNNEEL
-746 SADKLYKNETNK
+746 
-758 NKVNENKEELYKDG
+758 ENIKRKSSIRR
-772 VNTNKNNEK
+772 NKNNK
-781 LDMSWLNKEYEFI
+781 LGKHH
-794 KDEEDEEPRKRR
+794 
-806 SNSRKFGDKRK
+806 K

>member
-1 MKNVLILMFAQISVK
+1 MRKAVKQKGASFMKNVLILMFAQISVK

-73 DNKGAQRVFK
+73 DNKGAQRIFK

-89 VSLGLA
+89 VSLGLV

-188 TLAIIITFL
+188 TLAIIITFM
-197 YLILYYKRRKLKV
+197 YLILYYKRRKIRV
-210 NKKQISPERNKTN
+210 SKKQISPERNKTN

-267 TGGKEALEQYA
+267 TGGKEALEAYA

-329 LFSSLIIVLPCAV
+329 LFSSLIIVLPCAA

-357 SASDGASILM
+357 TASDGANILM
-367 LYSISMI
+367 LYSISMV

-398 LAVGALIKFILNIIL
+398 LAVGALIKFILNIVL
-413 ISNPNIGI
+413 ISNPNMGI
-421 IGAGISSII
+421 IGAGISSIV
-430 CQIIAFTICFT
+430 CQVVAFTICFT
-441 SLRKAIK
+441 SLRKSIR
-448 LNLNFKNN
+448 LNLKLKNN
-456 ILKPVISAVTMGVL
+456 IVKPIIAAVIMGVF
-470 VYLINA
+470 VYFINA
-476 VLSSIIGGNIATI
+476 GLSKVINGNIATI
-489 ISIIFGVIIY
+489 ISILCGALIY
-499 VAMILLTKT
+499 VAMILLTKS
-508 LTKEDILMIPFGT
+508 LKKEDILMIPFGS
-521 KIYPLLVKAG
+521 KVYPILVKIG
-531 IYKEKAVYE
+531 IYKEDCYAE
-540 EENKTENAKDEAKEV
+540 ESSYSSNNKYMEN
-555 ELSFKDLYSD
+555 
-565 EIKEQTRETMIN
+565 
-577 SANGNME
+577 
-584 HTQPLNIAEIK
+584 TQPLNIAEIK
-595 LALDNNNKIRAEDIE
+595 LALDNNNRIRAEDIE
-610 NLIKKT
+610 ELVNKT
-616 KITESNAIEG
+616 KKHNKQNLYNNENISEHNLYSNAENALLKENDEQEFNEIVSKENEVIENKTNENTVTESKTNKDKISKIEEDRI
-626 LNSDYNKKSIDN
+626 SENKI
-638 ITNELNNVSGR
+638 
-649 EKTANNSNNLNNDYK
+649 
-664 QKENNSINGYLYGR
+664 
-678 NKNEKQEKDYNHE
+678 
-691 EKQNFEDEII
+691 EDTSEII
-701 KYKNLIV
+701 TYKNLKFN
-708 DDDYEENNVV
+708 DYEEDDGFI

-724 PEEDIKKVDVRE
+724 PEECKIKYNQKDLLDE
-736 IGSEENKEEL
+736 QEYYEQDNNKPKSYFDKDNNEEL
-746 SADKLYKNETNK
+746 
-758 NKVNENKEELYKDG
+758 ENIKRKSSIRR
-772 VNTNKNNEK
+772 NKNNK
-781 LDMSWLNKEYEFI
+781 LGKHH
-794 KDEEDEEPRKRR
+794 
-806 SNSRKFGDKRK
+806 K

>member
-1 MKNVLILMFAQISVK
+1 MKKTIKRKGASFMKNVLILMFAQVSVK

-188 TLAIIITFL
+188 TLAIIITFF

-210 NKKQISPERNKTN
+210 NKKQVSPERNKTN
-223 GQLLKAIL
+223 GQLLKSIL

-267 TGGKEALEQYA
+267 TGGKEALEAYA

-329 LFSSLIIVLPCAV
+329 LFASLIIVLPCAA

-357 SASDGASILM
+357 TASDGASILM

-398 LAVGALIKFILNIIL
+398 LAVGALIKFILNIVL

-421 IGAGISSII
+421 IGAGISSIV
-430 CQIIAFTICFT
+430 CQIVAFTICFT
-441 SLRKAIK
+441 SLRKSIK
-448 LNLNFKNN
+448 LNLNFKDN
-456 ILKPVISAVTMGVL
+456 IIKPIISALIMGVL
-470 VYLINA
+470 VYLIDAGLSKVINA
-476 VLSSIIGGNIATI
+476 NIATI
-489 ISIIFGVIIY
+489 ISILCGVLIY
-499 VAMILLTKT
+499 VVMILLTKS
-508 LTKEDILMIPFGT
+508 LKKEDILMIPFGS
-521 KIYPLLVKAG
+521 KIYPILVKFG
-531 IYKEKAVYE
+531 IYKEDIYNEDE
-540 EENKTENAKDEAKEV
+540 EENEDRIEKEAEYEKTDF
-555 ELSFKDLYSD
+555 SFQDLYTED
-565 EIKEQTRETMIN
+565 IANQTRETMIN
-577 SANGNME
+577 SSSGNME
-584 HTQPLNIAEIK
+584 NTQPLNIAEIK
-595 LALDNNNKIRAEDIE
+595 LALDNKNRIRAEDIE
-610 NLIKKT
+610 NIINNSKKYNKQDIDEEKSVSKQDLDSNKLQNDT
-616 KITESNAIEG
+616 LEENKEEKFNEMASNESNEVIEEKVK
-626 LNSDYNKKSIDN
+626 DDEIDD
-638 ITNELNNVSGR
+638 TNEI
-649 EKTANNSNNLNNDYK
+649 
-664 QKENNSINGYLYGR
+664 IN
-678 NKNEKQEKDYNHE
+678 
-691 EKQNFEDEII
+691 
-701 KYKNLIV
+701 YKNLKF
-708 DDDYEENNVV
+708 DDYEEDFV

-724 PEEDIKKVDVRE
+724 PEDD
-736 IGSEENKEEL
+736 
-746 SADKLYKNETNK
+746 YKITN
-758 NKVNENKEELYKDG
+758 NYKDLL
-772 VNTNKNNEK
+772 NEEETKNYNNNYDLMLNKQFDVSKENLQQDLHKDEK
-781 LDMSWLNKEYEFI
+781 LD
-794 KDEEDEEPRKRR
+794 EEDKEKLNRIYENKYENYYNDYSLDDDENRTRRKQ
-806 SNSRKFGDKRK
+806 KDKSGKRHK

>member
-1 MKNVLILMFAQISVK
+1 MKKAVKQKGASFMKNVLILMFAQVSVK

-73 DNKGAQRVFK
+73 DKKGAQRIFR

-158 FFNCVLSITFVYA
+158 FFNCVLSILFVYS
-171 LIGKEPYIMAA
+171 LIGEDPYIMAA

-188 TLAIIITFL
+188 TLAIIITFV
-197 YLILYYKRRKLKV
+197 YLVIYYK
-210 NKKQISPERNKTN
+210 NKKFKIDKKQVSPERNKTN

-231 AMSIPITISSVI
+231 TMSIPVTISSVI

-262 FASII
+262 FAGII
-267 TGGKEALEQYA
+267 EGGKEALEAYA
-278 MNMTGILAK
+278 MNMTGILSK
-287 MDTLVGL
+287 VDTLVGL

-302 STALTPAIAAAI
+302 STALTPAIAGSI
-314 AKKDYKTASKRLSFS
+314 AKKDYKSASKRLKFS
-329 LFSSLIIVLPCAV
+329 LFSSLVIVLPCAA

-387 GLNKTKTPAIA
+387 GLNKTHVPAIA
-398 LAVGALIKFILNIIL
+398 LAVGAVIKFILNMIL
-413 ISNPNIGI
+413 ISNPDINIL
-421 IGAGISSII
+421 GAGISSIT
-430 CQIIAFTICFT
+430 CQIVAFTIGIT
-441 SLRKAIK
+441 ALRKSIK
-448 LNLNFKNN
+448 LNMNFKNN
-456 ILKPVISAVTMGVL
+456 ILKPILSALIMEISVYFINMGL
-470 VYLINA
+470 NNIINNN
-476 VLSSIIGGNIATI
+476 VSTI
-489 ISIIFGVIIY
+489 ISILCGVIIY
-499 VAMILLTKT
+499 VCLILFTKT
-508 LTKEDILMIPFGT
+508 LSKEDIMMIPFGT
-521 KIYPLLVKAG
+521 KIYPILKRMG
-531 IYKEKAVYE
+531 IYKDEDE
-540 EENKTENAKDEAKEV
+540 EEVEDSFENVYNTE
-555 ELSFKDLYSD
+555 
-565 EIKEQTRETMIN
+565 
-577 SANGNME
+577 
-584 HTQPLNIAEIK
+584 
-595 LALDNNNKIRAEDIE
+595 
-610 NLIKKT
+610 
-616 KITESNAIEG
+616 ES
-626 LNSDYNKKSIDN
+626 KKSIINSVNGSIEDTQP
-638 ITNELNNVSGR
+638 INV
-649 EKTANNSNNLNNDYK
+649 A
-664 QKENNSINGYLYGR
+664 
-678 NKNEKQEKDYNHE
+678 
-691 EKQNFEDEII
+691 EIQLR
-701 KYKNLIV
+701 Y
-708 DDDYEENNVV
+708 
-718 EPKIIE
+718 
-724 PEEDIKKVDVRE
+724 
-736 IGSEENKEEL
+736 
-746 SADKLYKNETNK
+746 
-758 NKVNENKEELYKDG
+758 NENKLKHQKLEDTTE
-772 VNTNKNNEK
+772 KNY
-781 LDMSWLNKEYEFI
+781 SEYNVHDKI
-794 KDEEDEEPRKRR
+794 NRVRK
-806 SNSRKFGDKRK
+806 NKRK
-817 PKHMK
+817 HGGRYIPKHLK

>member
-1 MKNVLILMFAQISVK
+1 MKEAVKQKGASFMKNVLILMFAQVSVK

-73 DNKGAQRVFK
+73 DNKGAQRIFK

-188 TLAIIITFL
+188 TLAIIITFF

-210 NKKQISPERNKTN
+210 NKKQVSPERNKTN
-223 GQLLKAIL
+223 GQLLKSIL

-267 TGGKEALEQYA
+267 TGGKEALEAYA

-329 LFSSLIIVLPCAV
+329 LFASLIIVLPCAA
-342 GFIALAQPILNLIYP
+342 GFIALAQSILNLIYP
-357 SASDGASILM
+357 TASDGASILM

-398 LAVGALIKFILNIIL
+398 LAVGALIKFILNIVL

-421 IGAGISSII
+421 IGAGISSIV
-430 CQIIAFTICFT
+430 CQIVAFTICFT
-441 SLRKAIK
+441 SLRKSIK
-448 LNLNFKNN
+448 LNLNFKDN
-456 ILKPVISAVTMGVL
+456 IIKPIISALTMGVL
-470 VYLINA
+470 VYFIDLGLSKVINA
-476 VLSSIIGGNIATI
+476 NIATI
-489 ISIIFGVIIY
+489 ISILCGVLIY
-499 VAMILLTKT
+499 LVMILLTKS
-508 LTKEDILMIPFGT
+508 LKKEDILMIPFGS
-521 KIYPLLVKAG
+521 KIYPILVKFG
-531 IYKEKAVYE
+531 IYKEDIYNEDE
-540 EENKTENAKDEAKEV
+540 EENEDRIEKECEHEKTDF
-555 ELSFKDLYSD
+555 SFQDLYTED
-565 EIKEQTRETMIN
+565 IENQTRETMIN
-577 SANGNME
+577 SSSGNME
-584 HTQPLNIAEIK
+584 NTQPLNIAEIK
-595 LALDNNNKIRAEDIE
+595 LALDNKNRIRAEDIE
-610 NLIKKT
+610 NIINNSKKYNKQDIDEEKSVSKQDLDSNKLQNDT
-616 KITESNAIEG
+616 LEENKEEKFNEMASNESNEVIEEKVK
-626 LNSDYNKKSIDN
+626 DDEIDD
-638 ITNELNNVSGR
+638 TNEI
-649 EKTANNSNNLNNDYK
+649 
-664 QKENNSINGYLYGR
+664 IN
-678 NKNEKQEKDYNHE
+678 
-691 EKQNFEDEII
+691 
-701 KYKNLIV
+701 YKNLKF
-708 DDDYEENNVV
+708 DDYEEDFV

-724 PEEDIKKVDVRE
+724 PEDD
-736 IGSEENKEEL
+736 
-746 SADKLYKNETNK
+746 YKITN
-758 NKVNENKEELYKDG
+758 NYKDLL
-772 VNTNKNNEK
+772 NEEETKNYNNNYDLMLNKQFDVSKENLQQDLHKDEK
-781 LDMSWLNKEYEFI
+781 LD
-794 KDEEDEEPRKRR
+794 EEDKEKLNRIYENKYENYYNDYSLDDDENRTRRKQ
-806 SNSRKFGDKRK
+806 KDKSGKRHK

>member
-1 MKNVLILMFAQISVK
+1 MRKAVKQKGASFMKNVLILMFAQISVK

-73 DNKGAQRVFK
+73 DNKGAQRIFK

-89 VSLGLA
+89 VSLGLV

-188 TLAIIITFL
+188 TLAIIITFM
-197 YLILYYKRRKLKV
+197 YLILYYKRRKIRV
-210 NKKQISPERNKTN
+210 SKKQISPERNKTN

-267 TGGKEALEQYA
+267 TGGKEALEAYA

-329 LFSSLIIVLPCAV
+329 LFSSLIIVLPCAA

-357 SASDGASILM
+357 TASDGANILM

-398 LAVGALIKFILNIIL
+398 LAVGALIKFILNIVL
-413 ISNPNIGI
+413 ISNPNMGI
-421 IGAGISSII
+421 IGAGISSIV
-430 CQIIAFTICFT
+430 CQVVAFTICFT
-441 SLRKAIK
+441 SLRKSIR
-448 LNLNFKNN
+448 LNLKLKNN
-456 ILKPVISAVTMGVL
+456 IVKPIIAAVTMGVF
-470 VYLINA
+470 VYFINA
-476 VLSSIIGGNIATI
+476 GLSKVINGNIATI
-489 ISIIFGVIIY
+489 ISILCGALIY
-499 VAMILLTKT
+499 VAMILLTKS
-508 LTKEDILMIPFGT
+508 LKKEDILMIPFGS
-521 KIYPLLVKAG
+521 KVYPILVKIG
-531 IYKEKAVYE
+531 IYKEDCYAE
-540 EENKTENAKDEAKEV
+540 ESRYSSNNKYMEN
-555 ELSFKDLYSD
+555 
-565 EIKEQTRETMIN
+565 
-577 SANGNME
+577 
-584 HTQPLNIAEIK
+584 TQPLNIAEIK
-595 LALDNNNKIRAEDIE
+595 LALDNNNRIRAEDIE
-610 NLIKKT
+610 ELVNKT
-616 KITESNAIEG
+616 KKHNKQNLYNNENISEHNLYSNAENALLKENDEQEFNEIVSKENEVIENKTNENTVTESKTNKDKISKIEEDRI
-626 LNSDYNKKSIDN
+626 SENKI
-638 ITNELNNVSGR
+638 
-649 EKTANNSNNLNNDYK
+649 
-664 QKENNSINGYLYGR
+664 
-678 NKNEKQEKDYNHE
+678 
-691 EKQNFEDEII
+691 EDTSEII
-701 KYKNLIV
+701 TYKNLKFN
-708 DDDYEENNVV
+708 DYEEDYDFI

-724 PEEDIKKVDVRE
+724 PEECKIKYNQKDLLDE
-736 IGSEENKEEL
+736 QEYYEQDNNKPKSYFDKDNNEEL
-746 SADKLYKNETNK
+746 
-758 NKVNENKEELYKDG
+758 ENIKRKSSIRR
-772 VNTNKNNEK
+772 NKNNK
-781 LDMSWLNKEYEFI
+781 LGKHH
-794 KDEEDEEPRKRR
+794 
-806 SNSRKFGDKRK
+806 K

>member
-421 IGAGISSII
+421 IGAGISSIV
-430 CQIIAFTICFT
+430 CQTVAFTICFT
-441 SLRKAIK
+441 SLRKSIK
-448 LNLNFKNN
+448 LNLNFKDN
-456 ILKPVISAVTMGVL
+456 IIKPIISALTMGVL
-470 VYLINA
+470 VYFIDVGLSKVINA
-476 VLSSIIGGNIATI
+476 NVATI
-489 ISIIFGVIIY
+489 ISILCGVLIY
-499 VAMILLTKT
+499 IAMILLTKS
-508 LTKEDILMIPFGT
+508 LKKEDILMIPFGS
-521 KIYPLLVKAG
+521 KVYPILVKIG
-531 IYKEKAVYE
+531 IYKEDIDDE
-540 EENKTENAKDEAKEV
+540 EDKNIEEDFESGKTN
-555 ELSFKDLYSD
+555 LSFQDLYTED
-565 EIKEQTRETMIN
+565 ITNQTKETMIN
-577 SANGNME
+577 SSNVNIE
-584 HTQPLNIAEIK
+584 NTQPLNIAEIK
-595 LALDNNNKIRAEDIE
+595 LALDNKNRIRVEDIE
-610 NLIKKT
+610 NLI
-616 KITESNAIEG
+616 
-626 LNSDYNKKSIDN
+626 
-638 ITNELNNVSGR
+638 
-649 EKTANNSNNLNNDYK
+649 NNSKKY
-664 QKENNSINGYLYGR
+664 NGQEI
-678 NKNEKQEKDYNHE
+678 NEKQKTDNIVSSENINSKTNNNKIDNT
-691 EKQNFEDEII
+691 NEII
-701 KYKNLIV
+701 NYKNLKF
-708 DDDYEENNVV
+708 DDYDEGDVV

-724 PEEDIKKVDVRE
+724 PEDDYKIANNYKDLL
-736 IGSEENKEEL
+736 NKEETKAYNDNYNL
-746 SADKLYKNETNK
+746 MPNK
-758 NKVNENKEELYKDG
+758 KI
-772 VNTNKNNEK
+772 NEK
-781 LDMSWLNKEYEFI
+781 IEDLKQDLHENEKYNLDY
-794 KDEEDEEPRKRR
+794 DEEERSTRRKQKD
-806 SNSRKFGDKRK
+806 KFEKRHK

>member
-1 MKNVLILMFAQISVK
+1 MRKAVKQKGASFMKNVLILMFAQISVK

-73 DNKGAQRVFK
+73 DNKGAQRIFK

-188 TLAIIITFL
+188 TLAIIITFM
-197 YLILYYKRRKLKV
+197 YLILYYKRRKIRV
-210 NKKQISPERNKTN
+210 SKKQISPERNKTN

-267 TGGKEALEQYA
+267 TGGKEALEAYA

-329 LFSSLIIVLPCAV
+329 LFSSLIIVLPCAA

-357 SASDGASILM
+357 TASDGANILM

-398 LAVGALIKFILNIIL
+398 LAVGALIKFILNIVL
-413 ISNPNIGI
+413 ISNPNMGI
-421 IGAGISSII
+421 IGAGISSIV
-430 CQIIAFTICFT
+430 CQVVAFTICFT
-441 SLRKAIK
+441 SLRKSIR
-448 LNLNFKNN
+448 LNLKLKNN
-456 ILKPVISAVTMGVL
+456 IVKPIIAAVTMGVF
-470 VYLINA
+470 VYFINA
-476 VLSSIIGGNIATI
+476 GLSKVISGNIATI
-489 ISIIFGVIIY
+489 ISILCGALIY
-499 VAMILLTKT
+499 VAMILLTKS
-508 LTKEDILMIPFGT
+508 LKKEDILMIPFGS
-521 KIYPLLVKAG
+521 KVYPILVKIG
-531 IYKEKAVYE
+531 IYKEDCYAE
-540 EENKTENAKDEAKEV
+540 ESSYSSNNKYMEN
-555 ELSFKDLYSD
+555 
-565 EIKEQTRETMIN
+565 
-577 SANGNME
+577 
-584 HTQPLNIAEIK
+584 TQPLNIAEIK
-595 LALDNNNKIRAEDIE
+595 LALDNNNRIRAEDIE
-610 NLIKKT
+610 ELVNKT
-616 KITESNAIEG
+616 KKHNKQNLYNNENISEHNLYSNAENALLKENDEQEFNEIVSKENEVIENKTNENTVTESKTNKDKISKIEEDRI
-626 LNSDYNKKSIDN
+626 SENKI
-638 ITNELNNVSGR
+638 
-649 EKTANNSNNLNNDYK
+649 
-664 QKENNSINGYLYGR
+664 
-678 NKNEKQEKDYNHE
+678 
-691 EKQNFEDEII
+691 EDTSEII
-701 KYKNLIV
+701 TYKNLKFN
-708 DDDYEENNVV
+708 DYEEDYDFI

-724 PEEDIKKVDVRE
+724 PEECKIKYNQKDLLDE
-736 IGSEENKEEL
+736 QEYYEQDNNKPKSYFDKDNNEEL
-746 SADKLYKNETNK
+746 
-758 NKVNENKEELYKDG
+758 ENIKRKSSIRR
-772 VNTNKNNEK
+772 NKNNK
-781 LDMSWLNKEYEFI
+781 LGKHH
-794 KDEEDEEPRKRR
+794 
-806 SNSRKFGDKRK
+806 K

>member
-1 MKNVLILMFAQISVK
+1 MRKAVKQKGASFMKNVLILMFAQISVK

-73 DNKGAQRVFK
+73 DNKGAQRIFK

-89 VSLGLA
+89 VSLGLV

-188 TLAIIITFL
+188 TLAIIITFM
-197 YLILYYKRRKLKV
+197 YLILYYKGKKIRV
-210 NKKQISPERNKTN
+210 SKKQISPERNKTN

-267 TGGKEALEQYA
+267 TGGKEALEAYA

-329 LFSSLIIVLPCAV
+329 LFSSLIIVLPCAA

-357 SASDGASILM
+357 TASDGANILM

-398 LAVGALIKFILNIIL
+398 LAVGALIKFILNIVL
-413 ISNPNIGI
+413 ISNPNMGI
-421 IGAGISSII
+421 IGAGISSIV
-430 CQIIAFTICFT
+430 CQVVAFTICFT
-441 SLRKAIK
+441 SLRKSIR
-448 LNLNFKNN
+448 LNLKLKNN
-456 ILKPVISAVTMGVL
+456 IVKPIIAAVTMGVF
-470 VYLINA
+470 VYFINA
-476 VLSSIIGGNIATI
+476 GLSKVINGNIATI
-489 ISIIFGVIIY
+489 ISILCGALIY
-499 VAMILLTKT
+499 VAMILLTKS
-508 LTKEDILMIPFGT
+508 LKKEDILMIPFGS
-521 KIYPLLVKAG
+521 KVYPILVKIG
-531 IYKEKAVYE
+531 IYKEDCYAE
-540 EENKTENAKDEAKEV
+540 ESSYSSNNKYMEN
-555 ELSFKDLYSD
+555 
-565 EIKEQTRETMIN
+565 
-577 SANGNME
+577 
-584 HTQPLNIAEIK
+584 TQPLNIAEIK
-595 LALDNNNKIRAEDIE
+595 LALDNNNRIRAEDIE
-610 NLIKKT
+610 ELVNKT
-616 KITESNAIEG
+616 KKHNKQNLYNNENISEHNLYSNAENALLKENDEQEFNEIVSKENEVIENKTNENTVTESKTNKDKISKIEEDRI
-626 LNSDYNKKSIDN
+626 SENKI
-638 ITNELNNVSGR
+638 
-649 EKTANNSNNLNNDYK
+649 
-664 QKENNSINGYLYGR
+664 
-678 NKNEKQEKDYNHE
+678 
-691 EKQNFEDEII
+691 EDTSEII
-701 KYKNLIV
+701 TYKNLKFN
-708 DDDYEENNVV
+708 DYEEDDGFI

-724 PEEDIKKVDVRE
+724 PEECKIKYNQKDLLDE
-736 IGSEENKEEL
+736 QEYYEQDNNKPKSYFDKDNNEEL
-746 SADKLYKNETNK
+746 
-758 NKVNENKEELYKDG
+758 ENIKRKSSIRR
-772 VNTNKNNEK
+772 NKNNK
-781 LDMSWLNKEYEFI
+781 LGKHH
-794 KDEEDEEPRKRR
+794 
-806 SNSRKFGDKRK
+806 K

>member
-357 SASDGASILM
+357 TASDGASILM

-421 IGAGISSII
+421 IGAGISSIV
-430 CQIIAFTICFT
+430 CQTVAFTICFT
-441 SLRKAIK
+441 SLRKSIK
-448 LNLNFKNN
+448 LNLNFKDN
-456 ILKPVISAVTMGVL
+456 IIKPIISALTMGVL
-470 VYLINA
+470 VYFIDVGLSKVINA
-476 VLSSIIGGNIATI
+476 NVATI
-489 ISIIFGVIIY
+489 ISILCGVLIY
-499 VAMILLTKT
+499 IAMILLTKS
-508 LTKEDILMIPFGT
+508 LKKEDILMIPFGS
-521 KIYPLLVKAG
+521 KVYPILVKIG
-531 IYKEKAVYE
+531 IYKEDIDDE
-540 EENKTENAKDEAKEV
+540 EDKNIEEDFESGKTN
-555 ELSFKDLYSD
+555 LSFQDLYTED
-565 EIKEQTRETMIN
+565 ITNQTKETMIN
-577 SANGNME
+577 SSNVNIE
-584 HTQPLNIAEIK
+584 NTQPLNIAEIK
-595 LALDNNNKIRAEDIE
+595 LALDNKNRIRVEDIE
-610 NLIKKT
+610 NLI
-616 KITESNAIEG
+616 
-626 LNSDYNKKSIDN
+626 
-638 ITNELNNVSGR
+638 
-649 EKTANNSNNLNNDYK
+649 NNSKKY
-664 QKENNSINGYLYGR
+664 NGQEI
-678 NKNEKQEKDYNHE
+678 NEKQKTDNIVSSENINSKTNNNKIDNT
-691 EKQNFEDEII
+691 NEII
-701 KYKNLIV
+701 NYKNLKF
-708 DDDYEENNVV
+708 DDYDEGDVV

-724 PEEDIKKVDVRE
+724 PEDDYKIANNYKDLL
-736 IGSEENKEEL
+736 NKEETKAYNDNYNL
-746 SADKLYKNETNK
+746 MPNK
-758 NKVNENKEELYKDG
+758 KI
-772 VNTNKNNEK
+772 NEK
-781 LDMSWLNKEYEFI
+781 IEDLKQDLHENEKYNLDY
-794 KDEEDEEPRKRR
+794 DEEERSTRRKQKD
-806 SNSRKFGDKRK
+806 KFEKRHK

>member
-1 MKNVLILMFAQISVK
+1 MEKTVKKKGASFMKNVLILMFAQISVK

-73 DNKGAQRVFK
+73 DKKGAQRVFK

-100 FFAAEPIATLVFNVP
+100 FFGAEPIATLVFNVP

-188 TLAIIITFL
+188 TLAIIITFM
-197 YLILYYKRRKLKV
+197 YLVIYYKNRKLRV

-254 VSRCIQTA
+254 VSRCIQSA

-329 LFSSLIIVLPCAV
+329 LFSSLIIVLPCAA

-357 SASDGASILM
+357 TASDGANILM

-398 LAVGALIKFILNIIL
+398 LAVGALIKFILNIVL

-421 IGAGISSII
+421 VGAGISSIV
-430 CQIIAFTICFT
+430 CQIVAFTICFT
-441 SLRKAIK
+441 SLRKSIK

-456 ILKPVISAVTMGVL
+456 IVKPIISALTMGIL
-470 VYLINA
+470 VYFIDAGLSKVINA
-476 VLSSIIGGNIATI
+476 NIATI
-489 ISIIFGVIIY
+489 ISILCGVLIY
-499 VAMILLTKT
+499 VFMILITKS
-508 LTKEDILMIPFGT
+508 LRKEDILMIPFGS
-521 KIYPLLVKAG
+521 KVYPILVKVG
-531 IYKEKAVYE
+531 IYKEYADDE
-540 EENKTENAKDEAKEV
+540 EEEEYEMKE
-555 ELSFKDLYSD
+555 EGIESDFGDNRTNLSFQDLYTED
-565 EIKEQTRETMIN
+565 IENQTKETMIN
-577 SANGNME
+577 SSSGNME
-584 HTQPLNIAEIK
+584 NTQPLNIAEIK
-595 LALDNNNKIRAEDIE
+595 LALDNNNRIRAEDIE
-610 NLIKKT
+610 NI
-616 KITESNAIEG
+616 I
-626 LNSDYNKKSIDN
+626 
-638 ITNELNNVSGR
+638 
-649 EKTANNSNNLNNDYK
+649 NNSKKHKPQTVNNL
-664 QKENNSINGYLYGR
+664 E
-678 NKNEKQEKDYNHE
+678 
-691 EKQNFEDEII
+691 F
-701 KYKNLIV
+701 
-708 DDDYEENNVV
+708 DDYEEEFV

-724 PEEDIKKVDVRE
+724 PEDDYKIATNTYETLQEDEDNKYKL
-736 IGSEENKEEL
+736 GKQKEE
-746 SADKLYKNETNK
+746 
-758 NKVNENKEELYKDG
+758 
-772 VNTNKNNEK
+772 NTNKQQGVDLNKKGEILKNEK
-781 LDMSWLNKEYEFI
+781 EEPILSEKYKFMYDEI
-794 KDEEDEEPRKRR
+794 KDEEDIEYNKKIKKQK
-806 SNSRKFGDKRK
+806 NKFGKRHN

>member
-1 MKNVLILMFAQISVK
+1 MRKAVKQKGASFMKNVLILMFAQISVK

-73 DNKGAQRVFK
+73 DNKGAQRIFK

-89 VSLGLA
+89 VSLGLV

-188 TLAIIITFL
+188 TLAIIITFM
-197 YLILYYKRRKLKV
+197 YLILYYKRRKIRV
-210 NKKQISPERNKTN
+210 SKKQISPERNKTN

-267 TGGKEALEQYA
+267 TGGKEALEAYA

-329 LFSSLIIVLPCAV
+329 LFSSLIIVLPCAA

-357 SASDGASILM
+357 TASDGANILM

-398 LAVGALIKFILNIIL
+398 LAVGALIKFILNIVL
-413 ISNPNIGI
+413 ISNPNMGI
-421 IGAGISSII
+421 IGAGISSIV
-430 CQIIAFTICFT
+430 CQVVAFTICFT
-441 SLRKAIK
+441 SLRKSIR
-448 LNLNFKNN
+448 LNLKLKNN
-456 ILKPVISAVTMGVL
+456 IVKPIIAAVTMGVF
-470 VYLINA
+470 VYFINA
-476 VLSSIIGGNIATI
+476 GLSKVISGNIATI
-489 ISIIFGVIIY
+489 ISILCGALIY
-499 VAMILLTKT
+499 VAMILLTKS
-508 LTKEDILMIPFGT
+508 LKKEDILMIPFGS
-521 KIYPLLVKAG
+521 KVYPILVKIG
-531 IYKEKAVYE
+531 IYKEDCYAE
-540 EENKTENAKDEAKEV
+540 ESSYSSNNKYMEN
-555 ELSFKDLYSD
+555 
-565 EIKEQTRETMIN
+565 
-577 SANGNME
+577 
-584 HTQPLNIAEIK
+584 TQPLNIAEIK
-595 LALDNNNKIRAEDIE
+595 LALDNNNRIRAEDIE
-610 NLIKKT
+610 ELVNKT
-616 KITESNAIEG
+616 KKHNKQNLYNNENISEHNLYSNAENALLKENDEQEFNEIVSKENEVIENKTNENTVTESKTNKDKISKIEEDRI
-626 LNSDYNKKSIDN
+626 SENKI
-638 ITNELNNVSGR
+638 
-649 EKTANNSNNLNNDYK
+649 
-664 QKENNSINGYLYGR
+664 
-678 NKNEKQEKDYNHE
+678 
-691 EKQNFEDEII
+691 EDTSEII
-701 KYKNLIV
+701 TYKNLKFN
-708 DDDYEENNVV
+708 DYEEDDGFI

-724 PEEDIKKVDVRE
+724 PEECKIKYNQKDLLDE
-736 IGSEENKEEL
+736 QEYYEQDNNKPKSYFDKDNNEEL
-746 SADKLYKNETNK
+746 
-758 NKVNENKEELYKDG
+758 ENIKRKSSIRR
-772 VNTNKNNEK
+772 NKNNK
-781 LDMSWLNKEYEFI
+781 LGKHH
-794 KDEEDEEPRKRR
+794 
-806 SNSRKFGDKRK
+806 K

>member
-1 MKNVLILMFAQISVK
+1 MRKAVKQKGASFMKNVLILMFAQISVK

-73 DNKGAQRVFK
+73 DNKGAQRIFK

-188 TLAIIITFL
+188 TLAIIITFM
-197 YLILYYKRRKLKV
+197 YLILYYKRRKIRV
-210 NKKQISPERNKTN
+210 SKKQISPERNKTN

-267 TGGKEALEQYA
+267 TGGKEALEAYA

-329 LFSSLIIVLPCAV
+329 LFSSLIIVLPCAA

-357 SASDGASILM
+357 TASDGANILM

-398 LAVGALIKFILNIIL
+398 LAVGALIKFILNIVL
-413 ISNPNIGI
+413 ISNPNMGI
-421 IGAGISSII
+421 IGAGISSIV
-430 CQIIAFTICFT
+430 CQVVAFTICFT
-441 SLRKAIK
+441 SLRKSIR
-448 LNLNFKNN
+448 LNLKLKNN
-456 ILKPVISAVTMGVL
+456 IVKPIIAAVTMGVF
-470 VYLINA
+470 VYFINA
-476 VLSSIIGGNIATI
+476 GLSKVINGNIATI
-489 ISIIFGVIIY
+489 ISILCGALIY
-499 VAMILLTKT
+499 VAMILLTKS
-508 LTKEDILMIPFGT
+508 LKKEDILMIPFGS
-521 KIYPLLVKAG
+521 KVYPILVKIG
-531 IYKEKAVYE
+531 IYKEDCYAE
-540 EENKTENAKDEAKEV
+540 ESSYSSNNKYMENEEMENQENDT
-555 ELSFKDLYSD
+555 LRNTDFSFQDLYTKD
-565 EIKEQTRETMIN
+565 IENQTRETMIN
-577 SANGNME
+577 STNINME
-584 HTQPLNIAEIK
+584 NTQPLNIAEIK
-595 LALDNNNKIRAEDIE
+595 LALDNNNRIRAEDIE
-610 NLIKKT
+610 ELVNKT
-616 KITESNAIEG
+616 KKHNKQNLYNNENISEHNLYSNAENALLKENDEQEFNEIVSKENEVIENKTNENTVTESKTNKDKISKIEEDRI
-626 LNSDYNKKSIDN
+626 SENKI
-638 ITNELNNVSGR
+638 
-649 EKTANNSNNLNNDYK
+649 
-664 QKENNSINGYLYGR
+664 
-678 NKNEKQEKDYNHE
+678 
-691 EKQNFEDEII
+691 EDTSEII
-701 KYKNLIV
+701 TYKNLKFN
-708 DDDYEENNVV
+708 DYEEDYDFI

-724 PEEDIKKVDVRE
+724 PEECKIKYNQKDLLDE
-736 IGSEENKEEL
+736 QEYYEQDNNKPKSYFDKDNNEEL
-746 SADKLYKNETNK
+746 
-758 NKVNENKEELYKDG
+758 ENIKRKSSIRR
-772 VNTNKNNEK
+772 NKNNK
-781 LDMSWLNKEYEFI
+781 LGKHH
-794 KDEEDEEPRKRR
+794 
-806 SNSRKFGDKRK
+806 K

>member
-1 MKNVLILMFAQISVK
+1 MRKAVKQKGASFMKNVLILMFAQISVK

-73 DNKGAQRVFK
+73 DNKGAQRIFK

-188 TLAIIITFL
+188 TLAIIITFM
-197 YLILYYKRRKLKV
+197 YLILYYKRRKIRLS
-210 NKKQISPERNKTN
+210 KKQISPERNKTN

-267 TGGKEALEQYA
+267 TGGKEALEAYA

-329 LFSSLIIVLPCAV
+329 LFSSLIIVLPCAA

-357 SASDGASILM
+357 TASDGANILM

-398 LAVGALIKFILNIIL
+398 LAVGALIKFILNIVL
-413 ISNPNIGI
+413 ISNPNMGI
-421 IGAGISSII
+421 IGAGISSIV
-430 CQIIAFTICFT
+430 CQVVAFTICFT
-441 SLRKAIK
+441 SLRKSIR
-448 LNLNFKNN
+448 LNLKLKNN
-456 ILKPVISAVTMGVL
+456 IVKPIIAAVTMGVF
-470 VYLINA
+470 VYFINA
-476 VLSSIIGGNIATI
+476 GLSKVINGNIATI
-489 ISIIFGVIIY
+489 ISILCGALIY
-499 VAMILLTKT
+499 VAMILLTKS
-508 LTKEDILMIPFGT
+508 LKKEDILMIPFGS
-521 KIYPLLVKAG
+521 KVYPILVKIG
-531 IYKEKAVYE
+531 IYKEDCYAE
-540 EENKTENAKDEAKEV
+540 ESSYSSNNKYMEN
-555 ELSFKDLYSD
+555 
-565 EIKEQTRETMIN
+565 
-577 SANGNME
+577 
-584 HTQPLNIAEIK
+584 TQPLNIAEIK
-595 LALDNNNKIRAEDIE
+595 LALDNNNRIRAEDIE
-610 NLIKKT
+610 ELVNKT
-616 KITESNAIEG
+616 KKHNKQNLYNNENISEHNLYSNAENALLKENDEQEFNEIVSKENEVIENKTNENTVTESKTNKDKISKIEEDRI
-626 LNSDYNKKSIDN
+626 SENKI
-638 ITNELNNVSGR
+638 
-649 EKTANNSNNLNNDYK
+649 
-664 QKENNSINGYLYGR
+664 
-678 NKNEKQEKDYNHE
+678 
-691 EKQNFEDEII
+691 EDTSEII
-701 KYKNLIV
+701 TYKNLKFN
-708 DDDYEENNVV
+708 DYEEDYDFI

-724 PEEDIKKVDVRE
+724 PEECKIKYNQKDLLDE
-736 IGSEENKEEL
+736 QEYYEQDNNKPKSYFDKDNNEEL
-746 SADKLYKNETNK
+746 
-758 NKVNENKEELYKDG
+758 ENIKRKSSIRR
-772 VNTNKNNEK
+772 NKNNK
-781 LDMSWLNKEYEFI
+781 LGKHH
-794 KDEEDEEPRKRR
+794 
-806 SNSRKFGDKRK
+806 K

>member
-1 MKNVLILMFAQISVK
+1 MRKAVKQKGASFMKNVLILMFAQISVK

-73 DNKGAQRVFK
+73 DNKGAQRIFK

-188 TLAIIITFL
+188 TLAIIITFM
-197 YLILYYKRRKLKV
+197 YLILYYKRRKIRLS
-210 NKKQISPERNKTN
+210 KKQISPERNKTN

-267 TGGKEALEQYA
+267 TGGKEALEAYA

-329 LFSSLIIVLPCAV
+329 LFSSLIIVLPCAA

-357 SASDGASILM
+357 TASDGANILM

-398 LAVGALIKFILNIIL
+398 LAVGALIKFILNIVL
-413 ISNPNIGI
+413 ISNPNMGI
-421 IGAGISSII
+421 IGAGISSIV
-430 CQIIAFTICFT
+430 CQVVAFTICFT
-441 SLRKAIK
+441 SLRKSIRLK
-448 LNLNFKNN
+448 LKLKNN
-456 ILKPVISAVTMGVL
+456 IVKPIIAAVTMGVF
-470 VYLINA
+470 VYFINA
-476 VLSSIIGGNIATI
+476 GLSKVISGNIATI
-489 ISIIFGVIIY
+489 ISILCGALIY
-499 VAMILLTKT
+499 VAMILLTKS
-508 LTKEDILMIPFGT
+508 LKKEDILMIPFGS
-521 KIYPLLVKAG
+521 KVYPILVKIG
-531 IYKEKAVYE
+531 IYKEDCYAE
-540 EENKTENAKDEAKEV
+540 ESSYSSNNKYMEN
-555 ELSFKDLYSD
+555 
-565 EIKEQTRETMIN
+565 
-577 SANGNME
+577 
-584 HTQPLNIAEIK
+584 TQPLNIAEIK
-595 LALDNNNKIRAEDIE
+595 LALDNNNRIRAEDIE
-610 NLIKKT
+610 ELVNKT
-616 KITESNAIEG
+616 KKHNKQNLYNNENISEHNLYSNAENALLKENDEQEFNEIVSKENEVIENKTNENTVTESKTNKDKISKIEEDRI
-626 LNSDYNKKSIDN
+626 SENKI
-638 ITNELNNVSGR
+638 
-649 EKTANNSNNLNNDYK
+649 
-664 QKENNSINGYLYGR
+664 
-678 NKNEKQEKDYNHE
+678 
-691 EKQNFEDEII
+691 EDTSEII
-701 KYKNLIV
+701 TYKNLKFN
-708 DDDYEENNVV
+708 DYEEDDGFI

-724 PEEDIKKVDVRE
+724 PEECKIKYNQKDLLDE
-736 IGSEENKEEL
+736 QEYYEQDNNKPKSYFDKDNNEEL
-746 SADKLYKNETNK
+746 
-758 NKVNENKEELYKDG
+758 ENIKRKSSIRR
-772 VNTNKNNEK
+772 NKNNK
-781 LDMSWLNKEYEFI
+781 LGKHH
-794 KDEEDEEPRKRR
+794 
-806 SNSRKFGDKRK
+806 K

>member
-1 MKNVLILMFAQISVK
+1 MKKTIKQKGASFMKNVLILMFAQVSVK

-188 TLAIIITFL
+188 TLAIIITFF

-210 NKKQISPERNKTN
+210 NKKQVSPERNKTN
-223 GQLLKAIL
+223 GQLLKSIL

-267 TGGKEALEQYA
+267 TGGKEALEAYA

-329 LFSSLIIVLPCAV
+329 LFASLIIVLPCAA
-342 GFIALAQPILNLIYP
+342 GFIALAQSILNLIYP
-357 SASDGASILM
+357 TASDGASILM

-398 LAVGALIKFILNIIL
+398 LAVGALIKFILNIVL

-421 IGAGISSII
+421 IGAGISSIV
-430 CQIIAFTICFT
+430 CQIVAFTICFT
-441 SLRKAIK
+441 SLRKSIK
-448 LNLNFKNN
+448 LNLNFKDN
-456 ILKPVISAVTMGVL
+456 IIKPIISALIMGVL
-470 VYLINA
+470 VYLIDAGLSKVINA
-476 VLSSIIGGNIATI
+476 NIATI
-489 ISIIFGVIIY
+489 ISILCGVLIY
-499 VAMILLTKT
+499 VVMILLTKS
-508 LTKEDILMIPFGT
+508 LKKEDILMIPFGS
-521 KIYPLLVKAG
+521 KIYPILVKFG
-531 IYKEKAVYE
+531 IYKEDIYNEDE
-540 EENKTENAKDEAKEV
+540 EENEDRIEKEAEYEKTDF
-555 ELSFKDLYSD
+555 SFQDLYTED
-565 EIKEQTRETMIN
+565 IANQTRETMIN
-577 SANGNME
+577 SSSGNME
-584 HTQPLNIAEIK
+584 NTQPLNIAEIK
-595 LALDNNNKIRAEDIE
+595 LALDNKNRIRAEDIE
-610 NLIKKT
+610 NIINNSKKYNKQDIDEEKSVSKQDLDSNKLQNDT
-616 KITESNAIEG
+616 LEENKEEKFNEMASNESNEVIEEKVK
-626 LNSDYNKKSIDN
+626 DDEIDD
-638 ITNELNNVSGR
+638 TNEI
-649 EKTANNSNNLNNDYK
+649 
-664 QKENNSINGYLYGR
+664 IN
-678 NKNEKQEKDYNHE
+678 
-691 EKQNFEDEII
+691 
-701 KYKNLIV
+701 YKNLKF
-708 DDDYEENNVV
+708 DDYEEDFV

-724 PEEDIKKVDVRE
+724 PEDD
-736 IGSEENKEEL
+736 
-746 SADKLYKNETNK
+746 YKITN
-758 NKVNENKEELYKDG
+758 NYKDLL
-772 VNTNKNNEK
+772 NEEETKNYNNNYDLMLNKQFDVSKENLQQDLHKDEK
-781 LDMSWLNKEYEFI
+781 LD
-794 KDEEDEEPRKRR
+794 EEDKEKLNRIYENKYENYYNDYSLDDDENRTRRKQ
-806 SNSRKFGDKRK
+806 KDKSGKRHK